1 MNVSSK
7 SKWKSVPIDPELM
20 ARGFSEGLLG
30 IEELTDYQLIKVN
43 KKKKPPVDV
52 PDINNKLADSNS
64 KSDKKIVSGQKRT
77 LQNEHEANDSE
88 TPAKKKRKK
97 KKKKIKKNND
107 SCPEME
113 EGTDKNDSKPPAEE
127 QPDSNEQQTSTEVGE
142 LEGWKDMYI
151 PKQVMQALKFLK
163 YYQPTPIQR
172 ETLPAAINGHADIV
186 GAAETGSGK
195 TLSFAI
201 PMVHG
206 ILEDFEKESLVKTE
220 DESCEETSEKTCL
233 TDSMLGSGEYFQ
245 FYEKNNSIFIFTIF
259 YKSFHQSLTT
269 SQRQKEF
276 TTECITNWKVS
287 SQIKETKIIILIFLW
302 EHSVFSVNECYL
314 LCRDFCPLS
323 LSVTLFLALFVN
335 FTKKFLI
342 LSRYE

>member
-1 MNVSSK
+1 
-7 SKWKSVPIDPELM
+7 
-20 ARGFSEGLLG
+20 
-30 IEELTDYQLIKVN
+30 
-43 KKKKPPVDV
+43 
-52 PDINNKLADSNS
+52 
-64 KSDKKIVSGQKRT
+64 
-77 LQNEHEANDSE
+77 
-88 TPAKKKRKK
+88 
-97 KKKKIKKNND
+97 
-107 SCPEME
+107 ME

-233 TDSMLGSGEYFQ
+233 TDSMPESGEYFQ
-245 FYEKNNSIFIFTIF
+245 FYEKIIQF
-259 YKSFHQSLTT
+259 SF
-269 SQRQKEF
+269 
-276 TTECITNWKVS
+276 
-287 SQIKETKIIILIFLW
+287 SQIFFK
-302 EHSVFSVNECYL
+302 VFTRATNNA
-314 LCRDFCPLS
+314 
-323 LSVTLFLALFVN
+323 T
-335 FTKKFLI
+335 
-342 LSRYE
+342 

>member
-151 PKQVMQALKFLK
+151 PKQVMQALKSLK

-233 TDSMLGSGEYFQ
+233 TDSVPESGEYFQ
-245 FYEKNNSIFIFTIF
+245 FYEKIIQF
-259 YKSFHQSLTT
+259 SF
-269 SQRQKEF
+269 
-276 TTECITNWKVS
+276 
-287 SQIKETKIIILIFLW
+287 SQIFLK
-302 EHSVFSVNECYL
+302 FSPEPLTMPHNGKKSSL
-314 LCRDFCPLS
+314 LS
-323 LSVTLFLALFVN
+323 A
-335 FTKKFLI
+335 
-342 LSRYE
+342 